1 MENLIVVRVRYFW
14 YILCLIVNV
23 IMFINI
29 IVIELMIS
37 YMKFF
42 IMSLFKLMYFFVMV
56 NYVYR

>member
-1 MENLIVVRVRYFW
+1 MENLIVVRVYYFW

-23 IMFINI
+23 IMFIYI

-42 IMSLFKLMYFFVMV
+42 IMSLFKSMYFYVMMK
-56 NYVYR
+56 YVY